1 MELPAISTNGQKLL
15 VTNLGLG
22 RTFRGLLILPI
33 GFTKNSFLISEFIT
47 QLFPKV

>member
-1 MELPAISTNGQKLL
+1 MVLPAISTNGQKLL

-33 GFTKNSFLISEFIT
+33 GFNYELITEFMM